1 MFFWYIIYRW
11 SIFANCS
18 MTRGSRQAS
27 QKAAAA
33 TPKAKPKAAPK
44 GAAKATAKAVP
55 KAGALAPKAGAKSK
69 AVAKAIEER
78 VRRLG
83 MIGENHGGFAQNH
96 GPSVAKAR
104 IDMLFLKNFLRT
116 IKMMRNMMKDFM
128 ADFSKTPVVRT
139 CHNSCGYW
147 SNQSTTKLMISH
159 SSE

>member
-1 MFFWYIIYRW
+1 
-11 SIFANCS
+11 

-83 MIGENHGGFAQNH
+83 MIGENHGGFASFKPI

-104 IDMLFLKNFLRT
+104 IDMTFSKIVGLRT

-128 ADFSKTPVVRT
+128 ADVSKTPVVRT

-147 SNQSTTKLMISH
+147 SNQSTTKPMISH
-159 SSE
+159 FSE